1 MRNLKAPELNSVVI
15 AGNLIAEPSY
25 RYTSKGI
32 AVSNFSIAVK
42 RTFKDKSGNS
52 KESICL
58 VGVVAW
64 HKLADIC
71 AKNLNKGSTVLIEGE
86 LQSRNMLT
94 DNKKLRIVEVKARQ
108 VQFLDDNNKQQDRNS
123 DDSEYD
129 SSDKEYESEVSEEKE
144 EDKIEKKVNKS
155 SDINTLNNKDDNP
168 MKGEFDFGFQ
178 DIQI

>member
-15 AGNLIAEPSY
+15 AGNLIGEPSY

-42 RTFKDKSGNS
+42 RTFRDKSGNS

-58 VGVVAW
+58 VGIVAW

-71 AKNLNKGSTVLIEGE
+71 VKNLDKGSTVLIEGE
-86 LQSRNMLT
+86 LQSRNMVT
-94 DNKKLRIVEVKARQ
+94 DDKKLRIVEVKARQ
-108 VQFLDDNNKQQDRNS
+108 IQFLDENHKPQDSISDDTENNS
-123 DDSEYD
+123 DDKEDNSET
-129 SSDKEYESEVSEEKE
+129 EKN
-144 EDKIEKKVNKS
+144 KNKS
-155 SDINTLNNKDDNP
+155 SDIDTLNNKDDNP